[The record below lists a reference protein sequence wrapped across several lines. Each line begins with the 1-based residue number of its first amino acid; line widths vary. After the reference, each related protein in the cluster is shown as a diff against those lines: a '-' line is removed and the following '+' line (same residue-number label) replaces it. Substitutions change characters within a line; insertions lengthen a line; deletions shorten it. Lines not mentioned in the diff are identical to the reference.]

1 MGLNSLYVIYISMRV
16 YVLCSDVIE
25 TIQQLNAT
33 LTEKKVIKKIYSNEG
48 IFYVLDNVL
57 YRMVEI
63 VDELPSEELKI
74 NRGKFMVDK
83 NKIIYK
89 PEHFQLSPNHISETV
104 IIHTYSLPNDNNI
117 QFIIEQHENDN
128 MNEAYF
134 NSDTDIIKYITDTFL

>member
-63 VDELPSEELKI
+63 VDEL
-74 NRGKFMVDK
+74 
-83 NKIIYK
+83 
-89 PEHFQLSPNHISETV
+89 
-104 IIHTYSLPNDNNI
+104 
-117 QFIIEQHENDN
+117 
-128 MNEAYF
+128 
-134 NSDTDIIKYITDTFL
+134 

>member
-1 MGLNSLYVIYISMRV
+1 MRV